1 MNSPKVAVCRPFVF
15 KSFVLMALVCASF
28 MAGGSEVYGV
38 NRSARASREKDV
50 RRGEEIVAELRRLE
64 RLTKTDVRG
73 YRALGD
79 KLYPGLF
86 VKVSELGEGDLKTD
100 LTTAVFLYEQAL
112 HESENAGD
120 VAVDCA
126 GELRNVYARVCAA
139 EEKNDTTLKF
149 LWAKARL
156 HTDWAD
162 ALIKSQRGATDP
174 ATAAALEEMRAERR
188 NDLALGEKAL
198 AALRT
203 LEQEVH
209 VYSSLAEFQEQRA
222 ALAKVSFEQLS
233 EDAAAALKEVDRIL
247 QSLPRGP
254 LFYPL
259 YHARNFYSDGLFW
272 WRKTYRRRQMVV
284 EVNSFS
290 QPDDAASLNMD
301 PEAVEY
307 TISVNWRNASKR
319 LRRAEQ
325 LIATAKN

>member
-1 MNSPKVAVCRPFVF
+1 MNSPKMAVCRPFVF
-15 KSFVLMALVCASF
+15 KSFVLMALVCGSF
-28 MAGGSEVYGV
+28 VAGGDEVYGV
-38 NRSARASREKDV
+38 NGSARAPREKDV
-50 RRGEEIVAELRRLE
+50 RRGEEIVAALRRLE

-112 HESENAGD
+112 HESDTAI
-120 VAVDCA
+120 DCA
-126 GELRNVYARVCAA
+126 NELRGVYARVCAA

-162 ALIKSQRGATDP
+162 ALIKSQRGATDA
-174 ATAAALEEMRAERR
+174 ATSAALEEMRAERR
-188 NDLALGEKAL
+188 NDLALAQKAL

-203 LEQEVH
+203 LEREVH

-233 EDAAAALKEVDRIL
+233 EDAAAALKEVDRVL

-307 TISVNWRNASKR
+307 TVSVNWRNASKH

-325 LIATAKN
+325 LIVTAKTK